1 MGQRSTHKRVS
12 ILAVRMFI
20 RARNLESPR
29 RARAATFAV
38 RRCDQWVQSDQSHQ
52 TMSTFQRAA
61 DIDMNMIAVLTCE
74 TPRTFSALIVVYHV
88 TRIPPHSMLPLYHY
102 SRKKNNECCVEITCS
117 PACMWFTRPAA
128 DSAAAST
135 HYCHYIAIAAH
146 DCACTSARHFVSA
159 RGSAAAYKAHT
170 DDKQHDFTAPVH
182 HHHGAHD
189 FRRVSKV
196 WTARSA
202 VCRQTTKSRPEQE
215 HGEHTHTQLWANTIF
230 A

>member
-29 RARAATFAV
+29 RAATFAV

-88 TRIPPHSMLPLYHY
+88 TRIPPIQCCLSITIREKKKQRMLCGNYLL
-102 SRKKNNECCVEITCS
+102 
-117 PACMWFTRPAA
+117 ACMYVVHT
-128 DSAAAST
+128 
-135 HYCHYIAIAAH
+135 
-146 DCACTSARHFVSA
+146 TS
-159 RGSAAAYKAHT
+159 
-170 DDKQHDFTAPVH
+170 
-182 HHHGAHD
+182 
-189 FRRVSKV
+189 
-196 WTARSA
+196 
-202 VCRQTTKSRPEQE
+202 SR
-215 HGEHTHTQLWANTIF
+215 
-230 A
+230 